1 MLGGF
6 YMIRVRAQR
15 TYIPWEDAGR
25 LENESRELQ
34 LDWFQSHSSTKS
46 G

>member
-1 MLGGF
+1 MTVKCGKCYVGGGF

-25 LENESRELQ
+25 L
-34 LDWFQSHSSTKS
+34 
-46 G
+46 